1 MGGVLPALQL
11 YDVPFLSH
19 VVEINHLYLVVG
31 WLGKFNIELD
41 YQSNTPYGGV
51 KEFFMPAYKTGV
63 RGRPK
68 KTFAYMVKSRRITRG
83 YSQKQLAEL
92 LDIDHTYV
100 SHWENGRRYPNVAIL
115 HDLVET
121 LEYNDKYVRWFLK
134 TLAEGKL

>member
-1 MGGVLPALQL
+1 MSSP
-11 YDVPFLSH
+11 
-19 VVEINHLYLVVG
+19 VG
-31 WLGKFNIELD
+31 WDKFTMNLTT
-41 YQSNTPYGGV
+41 SLMHHRLLSRGV
-51 KEFFMPAYKTGV
+51 FMPAYKTGV

-83 YSQKQLAEL
+83 YSQKQLAAL

-121 LEYNDKYVRWFLK
+121 LEYNDKEVRWLLK

>member
-1 MGGVLPALQL
+1 L
-11 YDVPFLSH
+11 
-19 VVEINHLYLVVG
+19 VG
-31 WLGKFNIELD
+31 WDKFNIELD
-41 YQSNTPYGGV
+41 YQSNAPYGGV

-121 LEYNDKYVRWFLK
+121 LEYNDKEVRWLLK